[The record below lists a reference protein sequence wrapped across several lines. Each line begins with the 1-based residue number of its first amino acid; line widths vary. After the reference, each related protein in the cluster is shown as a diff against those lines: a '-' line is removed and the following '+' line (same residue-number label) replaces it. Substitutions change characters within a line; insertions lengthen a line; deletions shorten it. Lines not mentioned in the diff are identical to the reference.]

1 MKSQFPFALRQRQLT
16 ADEDVLGLP
25 KSARTPLSEA
35 VCSRRYWT
43 GGGAGEEKSESVI
56 TEYTEYG

>member
-16 ADEDVLGLP
+16 ADEDVPGLP

-43 GGGAGEEKSESVI
+43 GGGEEKSESVI